1 MEDSMRSRSKYL
13 AALFAACALFVVG
26 CGGDD
31 DDSSDSGSSGGG
43 GGSAYGDSGG
53 DKTEKEAS
61 SGGGGGAGATLKL
74 TADSSGA
81 LKFDKTTLKS
91 GPGKTKIVLDNPST
105 VPHAI
110 EVEGKGVEAEGD
122 TVTKG
127 GVSQVTVDLKAG
139 KYEYYCPVDG
149 HKDAGM
155 EGTLTVG

>member
-13 AALFAACALFVVG
+13 AALFAACALLVVG

-31 DDSSDSGSSGGG
+31 DDSSDSASSGGG

-53 DKTEKEAS
+53 DKTDKEAS
-61 SGGGGGAGATLKL
+61 SGGGGAGGTLKL
-74 TADSSGA
+74 TADPSGA
-81 LKFDKTTLKS
+81 IKFDKTTLKS
-91 GPGKTKIVLDNPST
+91 GPGKTKIVLDNPSS

-110 EVEGKGVEAEGD
+110 EVEGQGVEAEGD
-122 TVTKG
+122 TVTDG
-127 GVSQVTVDLKAG
+127 GVSQVTVDLKPG

-149 HKDAGM
+149 HKEQGM

>member
-1 MEDSMRSRSKYL
+1 MRSRSKYL
-13 AALFAACALFVVG
+13 AALFAACALLVVG

-31 DDSSDSGSSGGG
+31 DDSSDSASSGGG
-43 GGSAYGDSGG
+43 GGSAYGG

-61 SGGGGGAGATLKL
+61 SGGGGAGATLKL
-74 TADSSGA
+74 TANPSGA

-91 GPGKTKIVLDNPST
+91 GPGKTKIVLDNPSS

>member
-13 AALFAACALFVVG
+13 AALCAACALFVVG

-31 DDSSDSGSSGGG
+31 DDSSDSANSGGG
-43 GGSAYGDSGG
+43 GASAYGDSGG

-61 SGGGGGAGATLKL
+61 GGGGAALKL
-74 TADSSGA
+74 TADPSGA
-81 LKFDKTTLKS
+81 PKFDKTTLKS

>member
-1 MEDSMRSRSKYL
+1 M
-13 AALFAACALFVVG
+13 G

-31 DDSSDSGSSGGG
+31 DDSSDSASSGGG
-43 GGSAYGDSGG
+43 GGSAYGGSGG

-61 SGGGGGAGATLKL
+61 SGGGGAGGTLKL
-74 TADSSGA
+74 TADPSGA
-81 LKFDKTTLKS
+81 IKFDKTTLKS

-139 KYEYYCPVDG
+139 NYEYTAPWT
-149 HKDAGM
+149 AIRM
-155 EGTLTVG
+155 RA

>member
-1 MEDSMRSRSKYL
+1 MRSRSKYL
-13 AALFAACALFVVG
+13 AVLFAACALFVVG

-43 GGSAYGDSGG
+43 GSAYGG

-61 SGGGGGAGATLKL
+61 SGGAGGTLKL
-74 TADSSGA
+74 KADPSGA

>member
-1 MEDSMRSRSKYL
+1 MEDSMRSRSTYL
-13 AALFAACALFVVG
+13 AVLFAACALFVVG

-31 DDSSDSGSSGGG
+31 DDSSDSGSSGG
-43 GGSAYGDSGG
+43 
-53 DKTEKEAS
+53 DKTEKQAS
-61 SGGGGGAGATLKL
+61 SGGGGAGATLKL
-74 TADSSGA
+74 TADPSGA
-81 LKFDKTTLKS
+81 FKFDKTTLKS

-110 EVEGKGVEAEGD
+110 EVEGQGVEEEGD